1 MSGLR
6 LDAADPTPPYEQLRR
21 GIRRQISEG
30 VLEAG
35 DRLPAIRSLAEE
47 LGLAPGT
54 VARTYKELEEE
65 GWVTT
70 RRGAGTRISP
80 EGVRAARA
88 GDRAPKDAVPV
99 AAELRE
105 LLDGPVREARSRGY
119 RDDEIAAALR
129 EVLRGATS
137 A

>member
-6 LDAADPTPPYEQLRR
+6 LDAADPAPPYEQIRR

-35 DRLPAIRSLAEE
+35 DRLPAIRALAEE

-70 RRGAGTRISP
+70 RRGAGTRVSP
-80 EGVRAARA
+80 EGVRAARTVEGPPGSA
-88 GDRAPKDAVPV
+88 TPV
-99 AAELRE
+99 ATELRE
-105 LLDGPVREARSRGY
+105 LLAGPVREARSQGY

-129 EVLRGATS
+129 QVLRGTDPA
-137 A
+137 